1 MVSNADAVSGA
12 WCAKEITE
20 DAEIDNDWVIIDSE
34 KKAYDANLFVLT
46 ANFKRD
52 LIGSSNKDFTYKI
65 GKQYDYILTFGIW
78 ESAQTSGVATIQAS
92 ESSTLVTSATRTYS
106 PVSVMTA
113 SYDDTFAQ
121 YLAGVTTASALIVA
135 ASLF

>member
-78 ESAQTSGVATIQAS
+78 ESA
-92 ESSTLVTSATRTYS
+92 
-106 PVSVMTA
+106 
-113 SYDDTFAQ
+113 
-121 YLAGVTTASALIVA
+121 
-135 ASLF
+135 